1 MSDIQTTT
9 RISELPENITVQ
21 LYPNQQQSQQQQDNG
36 LGNAYMPINVH
47 PNPYGG
53 AGGGQPASLP
63 YPQSD
68 ERPNR
73 QSGSGQSGQ
82 SGQGGG
88 GGLPA
93 YQGQQLD
100 FSQPISQ
107 MMQSQQQQPQFQSQ
121 QQLQQQQLRL
131 PSRDI
136 LMDTTQF
143 QQDQEIQPNY
153 IPKAKLTSDYIKN
166 YEESGERARQDHE
179 SHKHRANMTDQ
190 FFTEFQTPALI
201 MFLFFCFQMPIVNT
215 LLYKYFTFLSI
226 YDSDGNVNFY
236 GVFFK
241 SILFGLLY
249 YAIAKTTDYL
259 ANI

>member
-1 MSDIQTTT
+1 MSDVQTTT

-21 LYPNQQQSQQQQDNG
+21 LYPNQQQDNG
-36 LGNAYMPINVH
+36 LGNAYIPINVH

-53 AGGGQPASLP
+53 AGANAGQPNTLP

-73 QSGSGQSGQ
+73 QSGSGQSGSGQ
-82 SGQGGG
+82 GVSGQGGG
-88 GGLPA
+88 MPA
-93 YQGQQLD
+93 YQGQPD

-107 MMQSQQQQPQFQSQ
+107 MMQQSTQP
-121 QQLQQQQLRL
+121 QQLRL

-136 LMDTTQF
+136 PMDMTQF

-166 YEESGERARQDHE
+166 YEESSERTLRDHE
-179 SHKHRANMTDQ
+179 SHKHRATMTDQ

-201 MFLFFCFQMPIVNT
+201 MFLFFCFQLPIVNT

-249 YAIAKTTDYL
+249 YAIAKMTDYL

>member
-1 MSDIQTTT
+1 MSDVQTTT

-21 LYPNQQQSQQQQDNG
+21 LYPNQQSQDNG

-73 QSGSGQSGQ
+73 QSGSGQG
-82 SGQGGG
+82 GGG

-93 YQGQQLD
+93 YQGQQPD

-107 MMQSQQQQPQFQSQ
+107 MMQQPQFQSQ
-121 QQLQQQQLRL
+121 HQEQQQQLRL

-136 LMDTTQF
+136 PMDTTQF

-226 YDSDGNVNFY
+226 YNSDGNVNFY

>member
-1 MSDIQTTT
+1 MSDVQTTT

-21 LYPNQQQSQQQQDNG
+21 LYPNQQQSQQQDNG
-36 LGNAYMPINVH
+36 LGNAYIPINVH

-53 AGGGQPASLP
+53 AGASGQIASLP

-73 QSGSGQSGQ
+73 QSGSGQSG
-82 SGQGGG
+82 G

-93 YQGQQLD
+93 YHGQQPD

-107 MMQSQQQQPQFQSQ
+107 MMQSQQQQQPQFQSQ
-121 QQLQQQQLRL
+121 SQQQQLRL

-136 LMDTTQF
+136 PMDTTQF
-143 QQDQEIQPNY
+143 QQDHEIQPNY

-215 LLYKYFTFLSI
+215 MLYKYFTFLSI
-226 YDSDGNVNFY
+226 YNSDGNVNFY